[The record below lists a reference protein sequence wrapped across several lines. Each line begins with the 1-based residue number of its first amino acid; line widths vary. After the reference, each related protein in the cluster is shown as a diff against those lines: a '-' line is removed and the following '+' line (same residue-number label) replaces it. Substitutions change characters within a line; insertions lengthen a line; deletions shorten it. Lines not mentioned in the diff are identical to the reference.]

1 MGRRMP
7 NRFRSRAGLLL
18 AGALA
23 AVAITVALLHLI
35 PGINPTTAGFVLLI
49 VVLLMATLGPLWIAL
64 TTAVVSTL
72 SFNYFFFPPIGTLV
86 IADPQNWI
94 SLIVFLIAAVI
105 GSKLSA
111 TAQDRAR
118 EAIARRNEVTR
129 LFDLT
134 RDVLLTSEMAG
145 AIEALALHVARRFEL
160 VRVAICLPVD
170 QGWAIHQ
177 GGSDRLAVDDEQLNR
192 ALARARG
199 ALEFDAHQRAYGGQV
214 HLPDG
219 RTVLVPLRHG
229 TRAIGLLAADT
240 GLEPGALDAVA
251 GVVAIAIERAQFLG
265 EREAA
270 ELARQRGELAATLL
284 ATISH
289 DLKTPLTA
297 IRVAVENLRGDLPVD
312 ERRVQADAAT
322 VEIVRLTRLFEDL
335 LDMARIDAAAIAV
348 QREWVTP
355 ADIVDAAVAH
365 VRHALSGHALR
376 VEADSDRVLN
386 LDARLAALA
395 LSHLLENA
403 ARYSPADREI
413 LLEAYVDN
421 VGLHASVT
429 DQGPGLD
436 PAELDHLFERFY
448 RGRHAQQLAAGTGM
462 GLAIT
467 RGLLNAIGGR
477 VWAEN
482 ARGAGARFSMIV
494 PAASRPLEVEV

>member
-1 MGRRMP
+1 
-7 NRFRSRAGLLL
+7 
-18 AGALA
+18 
-23 AVAITVALLHLI
+23 
-35 PGINPTTAGFVLLI
+35 
-49 VVLLMATLGPLWIAL
+49 
-64 TTAVVSTL
+64 
-72 SFNYFFFPPIGTLV
+72 
-86 IADPQNWI
+86 
-94 SLIVFLIAAVI
+94 
-105 GSKLSA
+105 
-111 TAQDRAR
+111 
-118 EAIARRNEVTR
+118 
-129 LFDLT
+129 
-134 RDVLLTSEMAG
+134 
-145 AIEALALHVARRFEL
+145 
-160 VRVAICLPVD
+160 
-170 QGWAIHQ
+170 
-177 GGSDRLAVDDEQLNR
+177 
-192 ALARARG
+192 
-199 ALEFDAHQRAYGGQV
+199 
-214 HLPDG
+214 
-219 RTVLVPLRHG
+219 
-229 TRAIGLLAADT
+229 
-240 GLEPGALDAVA
+240 
-251 GVVAIAIERAQFLG
+251 
-265 EREAA
+265 
-270 ELARQRGELAATLL
+270 
-284 ATISH
+284 
-289 DLKTPLTA
+289 
-297 IRVAVENLRGDLPVD
+297 
-312 ERRVQADAAT
+312 

-421 VGLHASVT
+421 AGLHASVT